1 MGVECTCSS
10 RENERRIVA
19 HVHRLSGSQP
29 EDDESWI
36 LTRIH
41 AAENQQHAGRTK
53 ESKILYFCTLDIQQG
68 YHNVE
73 LAEDAKLKTAFHAHA
88 PLGVRRIEHLART
101 FQRRLMDRV
110 LQGLDQKI
118 AIAYVH
124 TWRHRLRWHRAE
136 WVLDRSQVNTEVIGR
151 PVKG

>member
-1 MGVECTCSS
+1 MCIDYRDLNRKTMNPDSY
-10 RENERRIVA
+10 
-19 HVHRLSGSQP
+19 
-29 EDDESWI
+29 
-36 LTRIH
+36 IH

-101 FQRRLMDRV
+101 FQRRLV
-110 LQGLDQKI
+110 ETG
-118 AIAYVH
+118 
-124 TWRHRLRWHRAE
+124 
-136 WVLDRSQVNTEVIGR
+136 
-151 PVKG
+151 